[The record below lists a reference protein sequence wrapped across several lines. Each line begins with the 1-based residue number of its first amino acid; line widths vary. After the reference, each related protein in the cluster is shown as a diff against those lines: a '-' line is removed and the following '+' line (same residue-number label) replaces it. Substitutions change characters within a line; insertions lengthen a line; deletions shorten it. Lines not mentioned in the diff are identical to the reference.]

1 MMEKPDNRKE
11 LSVMNQRLNHLEDV
25 MMEIFESG
33 REMDTNLTSQL
44 EEVRHEIAMQHET
57 IKKMK
62 RSNWSRITKL
72 TMVMIVVFTIW
83 VIYLYCSI

>member
-1 MMEKPDNRKE
+1 
-11 LSVMNQRLNHLEDV
+11 MNQRLNHLEDV
-25 MMEIFESG
+25 MMEILESG

-62 RSNWSRITKL
+62 RSNWSNITKL
-72 TMVMIVVFTIW
+72 TVVMVVIFTIW
-83 VIYLYCSI
+83 IIYLYCSI